1 MKAENKTL
9 KVPMEKLIQVV
20 QLQLSEKGCASL
32 AVTGNSMWPMLRHM
46 KDQVL
51 LAPAKTFKKGDI
63 ILYQRRNGQY
73 ILHRILK
80 KKKEYMICAGDNQ
93 CEKERVENSWVLAVV
108 TDFYRKGK
116 RYSVTGTGYRLYK
129 WVWIMLFPVRK
140 IVFGVARRLVLLKN
154 KILGGKE

>member
-1 MKAENKTL
+1 MKVENKTL
-9 KVPMEKLIQVV
+9 KLPMEQLIQVV
-20 QLQLSEKGCASL
+20 QLQLSEKGSASL

-46 KDQVL
+46 RDQVL

-73 ILHRILK
+73 ILHRILRK
-80 KKKEYMICAGDNQ
+80 KKGYVICAGDNQ

-116 RYSVTGTGYRLYK
+116 RYSVTQMGYRLYR
-129 WVWIMLFPVRK
+129 WMWIMLFPVRK
-140 IVFGVARRLVLLKN
+140 IVLWVARRLVLLKN
-154 KILGGKE
+154 KILGGR